1 MLNQFW
7 TSLEID
13 DISDLGYIEN
23 IPYKT
28 TEQKEDVLEKIDWV
42 ILKLHKLKDVSKY
55 DYDLVIK
62 VKDKIKLL
70 DYSLTLKGVEYLNS
84 ITNDLKTNSF

>member
-7 TSLEID
+7 ASLEID

-28 TEQKEDVLEKIDWV
+28 TEQKEDVLEKIDWI
-42 ILKLHKLKDVSKY
+42 ILKLHKLKDVRKY

-70 DYSLTLKGVEYLNS
+70 DYSLTLKGVEYLNL